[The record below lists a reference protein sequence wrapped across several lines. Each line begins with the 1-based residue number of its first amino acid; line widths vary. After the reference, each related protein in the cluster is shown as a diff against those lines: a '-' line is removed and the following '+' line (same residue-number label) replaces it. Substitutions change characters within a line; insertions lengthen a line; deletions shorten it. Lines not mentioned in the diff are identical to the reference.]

1 MKMISSTAFPKVTFI
16 RAATV
21 SPQRPAMLSVAW
33 LRRPA
38 TGIIAIAFM
47 AKTMPA
53 GTDAKSAEY
62 ENQQLDV
69 SREQH
74 MMTMKCYKC
83 SPL

>member
-33 LRRPA
+33 LRSPA

-53 GTDAKSAEY
+53 GTDAKSARKKRIS
-62 ENQQLDV
+62 NLGV

-74 MMTMKCYKC
+74 MTTHEV
-83 SPL
+83 LQV